1 VTPFCH
7 AAVPRLNKDVPA
19 SASFAREAW
28 VVSSGL
34 VEIIGLYFGETI
46 ACDESVTHKEQAQR
60 EAIDSPFGSFQPVT
74 SPKPS
79 ESL

>member
-1 VTPFCH
+1 VTPFCPT
-7 AAVPRLNKDVPA
+7 AVSILDKDVPA

-28 VVSSGL
+28 AAPLGL
-34 VEIIGLYFGETI
+34 LEIIGLHFGETI
-46 ACDESVTHKEQAQR
+46 ASDESVTHKEQAQR